1 MNADGLRRIVDPR
14 LWPLAARVV
23 GATVLLSG
31 LAVFTV
37 GAYLGSVISDGLF
50 EQRQAQVLDESA
62 TIRQDLNT
70 ELRGTVDST
79 STQTQEVAA
88 TFGRRDAALVPV
100 DSSSPISTIASDRTV
115 LDLVDSEFE
124 DSVSGDPYALSYRS
138 VARTADGGRE
148 VPGLL
153 VGTRVVVPGAG
164 SFDLYLVYSLQEEQ
178 ETLDFVQK
186 ALLSGGAVLLALV
199 LGIAVMVAR
208 LVTTPLR
215 RAAGAAERIA
225 AGDLGSRM
233 EVEGADELAKV
244 GRSFNDMAGN
254 LEQKLDD
261 LTELSRVQQRFV
273 ADVSHEL
280 RTPLT
285 TIRMATGMLQEN
297 SEELPADLGRTVEL
311 LGTQVS
317 RFDTLLSD
325 LLEISRFDAGAA
337 VLEAHELDL
346 GTLVLETA
354 ENMRPLA
361 GSRGVLLDVRLSS
374 TATTAVMD
382 PRRIDRVLRNL
393 LSNAIEHGAG
403 HPVVV
408 RTGAN
413 DEAVAVIV
421 QDHGHGLDPEEAA
434 HVFDRFWRADP
445 SRARTIGG
453 TGLGL
458 SISVEDA
465 HLHGGWLQAWGRS
478 GQGAVFR
485 LTIPRRPGG
494 HIRRSPLALERSF
507 AHDGTEMA
515 VDTLTGEIP
524 IRPDSLPELEMD
536 DGP

>member
-88 TFGRRDAALVPV
+88 TFVQDLRTTDATGRRDAALVPV

-208 LVTTPLR
+208 LVTR
-215 RAAGAAERIA
+215 RPPQGTWGAGWRWRGPMSSRRSAARSTTWPATS
-225 AGDLGSRM
+225 SR
-233 EVEGADELAKV
+233 
-244 GRSFNDMAGN
+244 
-254 LEQKLDD
+254 
-261 LTELSRVQQRFV
+261 
-273 ADVSHEL
+273 
-280 RTPLT
+280 
-285 TIRMATGMLQEN
+285 
-297 SEELPADLGRTVEL
+297 
-311 LGTQVS
+311 
-317 RFDTLLSD
+317 
-325 LLEISRFDAGAA
+325 
-337 VLEAHELDL
+337 
-346 GTLVLETA
+346 
-354 ENMRPLA
+354 
-361 GSRGVLLDVRLSS
+361 SS
-374 TATTAVMD
+374 TTSPSSPGSNSVSWPTSPTSCA
-382 PRRIDRVLRNL
+382 PR
-393 LSNAIEHGAG
+393 
-403 HPVVV
+403 
-408 RTGAN
+408 
-413 DEAVAVIV
+413 
-421 QDHGHGLDPEEAA
+421 
-434 HVFDRFWRADP
+434 
-445 SRARTIGG
+445 
-453 TGLGL
+453 
-458 SISVEDA
+458 
-465 HLHGGWLQAWGRS
+465 
-478 GQGAVFR
+478 
-485 LTIPRRPGG
+485 
-494 HIRRSPLALERSF
+494 
-507 AHDGTEMA
+507 
-515 VDTLTGEIP
+515 
-524 IRPDSLPELEMD
+524 
-536 DGP
+536 